1 MLTKFLLS
9 YFFVLLSQECWV
21 GFQRVNGNA
30 TPRSGLAWFMC
41 WVYGELKWPINNI
54 IEFSSYSEV

>member
-30 TPRSGLAWFMC
+30 TPRSGLALFM
-41 WVYGELKWPINNI
+41 WIQDNHGLS
-54 IEFSSYSEV
+54 F